1 MRVQEILGSPPAI
14 LLGMALAR
22 IVPPGVGYWI
32 SRRLARAM
40 RKRRNNLFTTVR
52 ANIRQVVGPATS
64 DEKLDEMA
72 ERAIYHAGC
81 TYYDMFRQR
90 RDSLRQYEIVLRASP
105 ETWEQV
111 KSALQDRR
119 GVIIAG
125 AHMSNFDLAAQWIA
139 AQGVEI
145 QALSLAQPDI
155 GTRVV
160 NEIRRRRGVIV
171 TPVGLDS
178 LRAALK
184 RLQNGGVI
192 ATGVD
197 RPVSD
202 HDEPL
207 PFFGKPAR
215 LPTGHIRLALQT
227 NAHVIAAACI
237 QEPTGR
243 YALVMSPPLEMER
256 TYDRQR
262 DIRHNA
268 LRVLA
273 LLEEMIRQAPDQWL
287 MFVPV
292 WPEEEEKGPVA

>member
-1 MRVQEILGSPPAI
+1 MRIQDVLGSPPAI
-14 LLGMALAR
+14 LLGIAIAR
-22 IVPPGVGYWI
+22 IVPRNVGYWV
-32 SRRLARAM
+32 SRRLAHAI
-40 RKRRNNLFTTVR
+40 RKRRNALFCTVR
-52 ANIRQVVGPATS
+52 ANLRQVVGPEVSEAG
-64 DEKLDEMA
+64 LDDLA

-81 TYYDMFRQR
+81 TYYDMFRER
-90 RDSLRQYEIVLRASP
+90 RDSLRRYNIVLRASP
-105 ETWEQV
+105 ETWEAV
-111 KSALQDRR
+111 KNALRDRR
-119 GVIIAG
+119 GVIIVT
-125 AHMSNFDLAAQWIA
+125 AHMSNFDLAAQWVA
-139 AQGVEI
+139 AQGVEM
-145 QALSLAQPDI
+145 QALSLAQPDL
-155 GTRVV
+155 GSRVV
-160 NEIRRRRGVIV
+160 NEIRRRRGIIV
-171 TPVGLDS
+171 TPVGMDS

-227 NAHVIAAACI
+227 NARIIVACCI
-237 QEPTGR
+237 QEPSGR
-243 YALVMSPPLEMER
+243 YAIVMSPPLEMER

-273 LLEEMIRQAPDQWL
+273 LLEEMIRLAPDQWL

-292 WPEEEEKGPVA
+292 WPDEEKGPGA

>member
-1 MRVQEILGSPPAI
+1 MRIQDVLGSPPAI
-14 LLGMALAR
+14 LLGIAIAR
-22 IVPPGVGYWI
+22 IVPRGVGYWV
-32 SRRLARAM
+32 SRRLARGM
-40 RKRRNNLFTTVR
+40 RKRRNTLFSTVR
-52 ANIRQVVGPATS
+52 ANLRQVVGS
-64 DEKLDEMA
+64 EVSEERLDDLA

-81 TYYDMFRQR
+81 TYYDMFRER
-90 RDSLRQYEIVLRASP
+90 RDSLRKYDIALRASP
-105 ETWEQV
+105 ETWEAI

-119 GVIIAG
+119 GVIIVT
-125 AHMSNFDLAAQWIA
+125 AHMSNFDLAAQWVA
-139 AQGVEI
+139 AQGVEM
-145 QALSLAQPDI
+145 QALSLAQPDL

-160 NEIRRRRGVIV
+160 NEIRRRRGIIV
-171 TPVGLDS
+171 TPVGMDS
-178 LRAALK
+178 LRVALK

-202 HDEPL
+202 HDDLL

-227 NAHVIAAACI
+227 NARIIAACCF
-237 QEPTGR
+237 QEPSGR
-243 YALVMSPPLEMER
+243 YAILMSPPLEMER

-268 LRVLA
+268 LRVLV

-292 WPEEEEKGPVA
+292 WPDEEKGPAA